1 LFGTVTPPNYQE
13 SIPVLSRH
21 AKLWTGLVLSTWL
34 GSVASQTI
42 YKCIDAQ
49 GRKLTSDR
57 PIPECVDRDQ
67 QELSRSGV
75 VKRTLSPVATQA
87 EQAAQ
92 AQARELAAQKAAE
105 ELAARNEAVRRDK
118 VLLSRYPDKAA
129 HDRVR
134 ADSLAQY
141 VMLIR
146 TATQHV
152 DELREQRKK
161 IDAELEFY
169 KGNPAKVPAT
179 LKRQIEESE
188 TGLAAQR
195 RYIADQESEKNRV
208 SARFDAELA
217 KLTPLWQASVS
228 AAR

>member
-1 LFGTVTPPNYQE
+1 VSSLH
-13 SIPVLSRH
+13 I
-21 AKLWTGLVLSTWL
+21 KLWTSFVLCTWL
-34 GSVASQTI
+34 DLAAGQTI
-42 YKCIDAQ
+42 YKCVDAQ

-57 PIPECVDRDQ
+57 PIPECAERDQ

-75 VKRTLSPVATQA
+75 VKRTLSPVATAA

-92 AQARELAAQKAAE
+92 AQARELAAEKAAA

-134 ADSLAQY
+134 TESLAQY
-141 VMLIR
+141 GMLIR
-146 TATQHV
+146 TATQHIN
-152 DELREQRKK
+152 ELRSQRKQ
-161 IDAELEFY
+161 IEAELEFY
-169 KGNPAKVPAT
+169 KGNPTKVPAA
-179 LKRQIEESE
+179 LKRQIEDSDA
-188 TGLAAQR
+188 TVAAQR

-208 SARFDAELA
+208 SARFDAELV

>member
-1 LFGTVTPPNYQE
+1 MRVSSLHIKFWIGF
-13 SIPVLSRH
+13 VLC
-21 AKLWTGLVLSTWL
+21 AGQC
-34 GSVASQTI
+34 VAAAQTI
-42 YKCIDAQ
+42 YKCVDAQ

-57 PIPECVDRDQ
+57 PIPECADRDQ

-75 VKRTLSPVATQA
+75 VKRTLAPVATAA

-92 AQARELAAQKAAE
+92 AQAREVATQKAAE

-118 VLLSRYPDKAA
+118 VLLSRYPDKSA

-141 VMLIR
+141 GMLIR
-146 TATQHV
+146 AAAAHI
-152 DELREQRKK
+152 DELRGQRKQL
-161 IDAELEFY
+161 DAELEFY
-169 KGNPAKVPAT
+169 KSNPAKVPVA
-179 LKRQIEESE
+179 LKRQIDDSE
-188 TGLAAQR
+188 ANLATQR
-195 RYIADQESEKNRV
+195 RYIADQEAEKNRV
-208 SARFDAELA
+208 NARFDAELA

>member
-1 LFGTVTPPNYQE
+1 M
-13 SIPVLSRH
+13 SINQDFFKKPMPVLSFQV
-21 AKLWTGLVLSTWL
+21 KLWTGLVLSAWL
-34 GSVASQTI
+34 GSAASQSI

-57 PIPECVDRDQ
+57 PIPECAERDQ

-75 VKRTLSPVATQA
+75 VRRTLSPVATQA

-92 AQARELAAQKAAE
+92 VQARELAAQKAAE
-105 ELAARNEAVRRDK
+105 ELTARNEAVRRDK

-146 TATQHV
+146 TAVQHV
-152 DELREQRKK
+152 EELRNQRKQ

-169 KGNPAKVPAT
+169 KGNPAKVPVA
-179 LKRQIEESE
+179 LKRQIDDSE
-188 TGLAAQR
+188 AGLAAQR

-208 SARFDAELA
+208 NARFDAELA
-217 KLTPLWQASVS
+217 KLTPLWQASAS